1 MIELRIFKGGYY
13 MKKILICL
21 CLVLLL
27 VTGCGKVP
35 KLENG
40 QEAVVSLK
48 DGDISVDDLY
58 NELKDKYAVSILV
71 DMIDR
76 EILNKKYE
84 TTKEETDDID
94 SKVAQMKAQY
104 DNDQTQFLT
113 AIQQYFGVQDEEEL
127 RELLSLDY
135 KRGLAIDD
143 YVRSTITDDEIN
155 DYYDNTVIGDIKVS
169 HILIKPV
176 TNDSMTT
183 EEKEQAEEEALQ
195 KAEEVITKL
204 KNGENFADLAKEYS
218 DDTGSAD
225 NGGSL
230 GYINRNSNMVDEFMD
245 AAIALETGKYTTEPV
260 KSTYGYHIIL
270 KEDQK
275 EKPELDAVKDD
286 IIDTLQEEKLAADNK
301 LQYQALIKLREDN
314 NMEIQDDSLKSQYNT
329 LMNNLLTMQEQS

>member
-135 KRGLAIDD
+135 KRGLAIND
-143 YVRSTITDDEIN
+143 YVKSTITDDEIN
-155 DYYDNTVIGDIKVS
+155 DYYENTVIGDIKVS

-275 EKPELDAVKDD
+275 EKPELDTVKDD
-286 IIDTLQEEKLAADNK
+286 IIDTLQEEKLAADSK